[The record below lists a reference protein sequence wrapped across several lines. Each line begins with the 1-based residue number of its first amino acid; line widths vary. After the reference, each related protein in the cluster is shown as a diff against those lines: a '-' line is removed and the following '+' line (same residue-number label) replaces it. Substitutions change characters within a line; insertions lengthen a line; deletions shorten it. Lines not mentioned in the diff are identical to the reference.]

1 MVKPLVAGNWKMNG
15 SRDAVDTLVAEV
27 AAGLAA
33 DRAIDCEVLVCPP
46 SVYLERTIAAC
57 GEAIA
62 VGAQNAEWR
71 DAGAFTGEIALDM
84 IRDCGAR
91 YVLVGHSERREYYGE
106 TDEVVASKM
115 AACISKGLRPI
126 LCVGEKLVER
136 TAGQARAVI
145 ERQVAAVA
153 DRLGDV
159 LFAQA
164 DIAYEPVWAIGTGE
178 TASPQ
183 QANEAHGWIRNLAG
197 SAASD
202 LRILYGGS
210 VNAGNAAELLQE
222 DNLDGALVGGASL
235 KSAGFLTICKAASGA

>member
-1 MVKPLVAGNWKMNG
+1 
-15 SRDAVDTLVAEV
+15 
-27 AAGLAA
+27 
-33 DRAIDCEVLVCPP
+33 
-46 SVYLERTIAAC
+46 
-57 GEAIA
+57 
-62 VGAQNAEWR
+62 
-71 DAGAFTGEIALDM
+71 
-84 IRDCGAR
+84 
-91 YVLVGHSERREYYGE
+91 
-106 TDEVVASKM
+106 M